1 MQIFRTFTNGL
12 LSVLHV
18 TASPML
24 YRYPYRISA
33 EGMRADWNRIS
44 EDITNAVGRLD
55 EYMDFDDD
63 DDERADHEH

>member
-1 MQIFRTFTNGL
+1 MQVFRTFINGV

-18 TASPML
+18 TAAPML

-55 EYMDFDDD
+55 EHMDFEEQ
-63 DDERADHEH
+63 DESGEHG